1 MFQLDLNII
10 GPLIVWGCIYVFVT
24 NYRSYRRMIKLY
36 NGNIYSIKCIQRAN
50 VNIKG
55 IVSLRQALGNL
66 SIDDLKP
73 EKYNLSLVE
82 HWVKLT
88 NEIGVK
94 RVVTEQAAVVNYY
107 LEIHCK
113 DLDNFRFNRYPVEV
127 FLKHINET
135 LLTWQLNTDT
145 KLSQIQRLH
154 CVYLILM
161 QLGKRFKLDATEVF
175 VLRPL
180 YAELFKG
187 LSPISSGDIDRLAT
201 EALNRS
207 SYGQYSACYSTAM
220 GLKLIYFYL
229 PAFNAYQHVKKLK
242 SETNF

>member
-10 GPLIVWGCIYVFVT
+10 VPLIVWACICVFVT
-24 NYRSYRRMIKLY
+24 NYRSGRRVIKFY
-36 NGNIYSIKCIQRAN
+36 NGNIHSIKCIQRAK

-55 IVSLRQALGNL
+55 IVSLRQALGNP

-73 EKYNLSLVE
+73 KKYNLSLVE

-88 NEIGVK
+88 NEVGVK
-94 RVVTEQAAVVNYY
+94 RVVTEQAAVVSHY
-107 LEIHCK
+107 LETHTEE
-113 DLDNFRFNRYPVEV
+113 LDGFRFNRYSVEV

-135 LLTWQLNTDT
+135 VSTWQLQTGT

-207 SYGQYSACYSTAM
+207 GYGQHKACYSTAM
-220 GLKLIYFYL
+220 GLKLIYFYS
-229 PAFNAYQHVKKLK
+229 PAFNTYQHVKKLK